1 MNLVW
6 NSLVTAS
13 AATALATLFSVAVGL
28 FATGLA
34 RPWGGVLTGL
44 AAVSLAIPP
53 FIVTNCWLHYLGQTG
68 VWHGWLPLNIFSLG
82 GTTWVLSLLTWPLIY
97 FFVSAAWQRLDPA
110 LLESDLQ
117 LCGWTLLRLLLLPI
131 ARNALIEGALLA
143 FILCLNNFAVP
154 AILQVK
160 VAPAEAWIRFN
171 TEFDT
176 VGAIKASWLNILL
189 PVVVLFWF
197 SGRAI
202 SW

>member
-1 MNLVW
+1 M
-6 NSLVTAS
+6 
-13 AATALATLFSVAVGL
+13 
-28 FATGLA
+28 
-34 RPWGGVLTGL
+34 
-44 AAVSLAIPP
+44 
-53 FIVTNCWLHYLGQTG
+53 
-68 VWHGWLPLNIFSLG
+68 
-82 GTTWVLSLLTWPLIY
+82 LSLLTWPLIY

-117 LCGWTLLRLLLLPI
+117 LCGWKLFRLLLLPI
-131 ARNALIEGALLA
+131 ARSALIEGALLA

-197 SGRAI
+197 SGRVV
-202 SW
+202 SWPRQNNLQPQLVRIPTGQANLPARFGSSRPRP